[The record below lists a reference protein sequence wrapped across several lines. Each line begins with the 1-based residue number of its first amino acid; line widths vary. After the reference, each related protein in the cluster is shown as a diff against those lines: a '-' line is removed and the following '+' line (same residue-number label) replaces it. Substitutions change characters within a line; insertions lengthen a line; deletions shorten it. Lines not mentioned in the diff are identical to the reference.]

1 MKRMNLFLVACP
13 RAGSTQLARWLGS
26 HPMIGL
32 SPIKEPNFFA
42 AHEFPPEFVAAAHLD
57 DVSPE
62 RYLRPGRRRHRP
74 VQFAVLRERCH
85 YDRLAG
91 LLAGPWRMEASTSYL
106 ACPEAPMMIH
116 AYNPRARVILLTREP
131 VSRALSHYRLA
142 VRSGRT
148 RAPLGEEIEA
158 EQRGALPPGGRYLL
172 RPGRWRAGISR
183 FRSTFAPEQLLRL
196 RFEDMIR
203 DPAETLARI
212 CRFLGVAPDRID
224 LTLTARNRGI
234 APRFPALNARLQES
248 GLKTRLRRHLPRPVK
263 AAIGRV
269 WFDPG
274 REIPVSED
282 EVARLTHALR
292 AAP

>member
-1 MKRMNLFLVACP
+1 MRRMNLFLAACP

-42 AHEFPPEFVAAAHLD
+42 AHEFPPDFVAAAHLN
-57 DVSPE
+57 DVVPA

-74 VQFAVLRERCH
+74 VQFAVLRERRH

-91 LLAGPWRMEASTSYL
+91 LIEGPWRMEASTSYL
-106 ACPEAPMMIH
+106 ACPETPSMIH
-116 AYNPRARVILLTREP
+116 AYNPQARVILLTREP

-148 RAPLGEEIEA
+148 SAPLGDEIEA
-158 EQRGALPPGGRYLL
+158 ELGGALPPGGRYLL

-183 FRSTFAPEQLLRL
+183 FRSTFSPEQLLRL
-196 RFEDMIR
+196 RFEDVIR
-203 DPAETLARI
+203 DPAAALASV
-212 CRFLGVAPDRID
+212 CRFLGISPDPID
-224 LTLTARNRGI
+224 LTLEARNKGV
-234 APRFPALNARLQES
+234 APRFPALNARLQDS
-248 GLKTRLRRHLPRPVK
+248 GVKTRLRRHLPRPVK
-263 AAIGRV
+263 AAIGRI

-274 REIPVSED
+274 REIPIRAD
-282 EVARLTHALR
+282 EITRLTQALG